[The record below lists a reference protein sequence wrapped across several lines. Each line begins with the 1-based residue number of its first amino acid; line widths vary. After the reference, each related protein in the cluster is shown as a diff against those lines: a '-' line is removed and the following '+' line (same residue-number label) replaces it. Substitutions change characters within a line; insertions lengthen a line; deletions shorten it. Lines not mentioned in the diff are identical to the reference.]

1 VPKGLKELKKK
12 METSS
17 GGHKEEAAYIQDS
30 KFLRESL
37 SAIEEK
43 EEIDIELK
51 KMAESRKEVSK
62 DLPKLLQEGKEL
74 SELLDMEKKDKA
86 EKIDNLENLDK
97 QIDKTKDKRGTIQ
110 EEIEKLKVQKQE
122 LNDKYYGQM
131 IDFTKYQFLVNDIK
145 WMTEM
150 KQKLQE
156 RQDVKAKIAQE
167 RKERA
172 D

>member
-1 VPKGLKELKKK
+1 